1 MFDHITQV
9 DEAGLLYIS
18 GVILDWR
25 PVHDLD
31 ISVVIDLE
39 DDLDHGV
46 PTAADEFLYVYLPIH
61 DAELPNLD
69 RLHAVAE
76 SATYLIRKGHRV
88 LAHCGLG
95 LNRSA
100 LMCGLILKNLG
111 MSAPDAVKLLR
122 KKRPGAFFNK
132 TFANYMATL
141 D

>member
-9 DEAGLLYIS
+9 DEEGLLYIS
-18 GVILDWR
+18 GVILDWQ
-25 PVHDLD
+25 PVHNLD

-76 SATYLIRKGHRV
+76 SAAYLLRRGHRV

-111 MSAPDAVKLLR
+111 MPASDAVELLR
-122 KKRPGAFFNK
+122 AKRQGALFNK
-132 TFANYMATL
+132 TFAAYL
-141 D
+141 EEV